1 MTIMIRPT
9 AVYSSESSASV
20 SAANHSD
27 SNINVLNKLSIDPNG
42 NLCFDGQNIAANSV
56 ETSYS
61 VILSDQNIAHCS
73 LELPY
78 DCDTSKAITFSLQ
91 GLSFT
96 QGKDWKLIEHTA
108 PVLDV
113 ISWENLAL
121 QSIAQQGDLVSIT
134 YYKKS

>member
-1 MTIMIRPT
+1 MPLIIFPRNT
-9 AVYSSESSASV
+9 YSSAEAGGTSSDG
-20 SAANHSD
+20 HSH
-27 SNINVLNKLSIDPNG
+27 SNINALNKLSIDTNG

-56 ETSYS
+56 EISYS
-61 VILSDQNIAHCS
+61 TILSEQNITHCS
-73 LELPY
+73 LELPL
-78 DCDTSKAITFSLQ
+78 DCDTSRAITFSLQ

-96 QGKDWKLIEHTA
+96 QGKDWKLIEHSA

-134 YYKKS
+134 YYKKP

>member
-1 MTIMIRPT
+1 MTIMIRPI
-9 AVYSSESSASV
+9 AIYSSESSTSI
-20 SAANHSD
+20 SAANHSH
-27 SNINVLNKLSIDPNG
+27 SNINALNKLSIDTNG
-42 NLCFDGQNIAANSV
+42 NLCFDGQYIAANSV

-61 VILSDQNIAHCS
+61 LILSEQNITHCS
-73 LELPY
+73 LELPL

>member
-1 MTIMIRPT
+1 MTIMIRPV
-9 AVYSSESSASV
+9 AVYSSESSDFV
-20 SAANHSD
+20 SATNHSH
-27 SNINVLNKLSIDPNG
+27 SNINALNKLSIDTNG
-42 NLCFDGQNIAANSV
+42 NLCFDGQYIAANSV

-61 VILSDQNIAHCS
+61 LILSEQNITHCS
-73 LELPY
+73 LELPL

>member
-1 MTIMIRPT
+1 MTIMIKP
-9 AVYSSESSASV
+9 AVVYSLESSASV
-20 SAANHSD
+20 PAVNHSH
-27 SNINVLNKLSIDPNG
+27 SNINVLNKLSIDNNG
-42 NLCFDGQNIAANSV
+42 NLCFDGQNIAANSL

-61 VILSDQNIAHCS
+61 IILSEQNITHCS
-73 LELPY
+73 LELPF
-78 DCDTSKAITFSLQ
+78 DCDTSRAITFSLQ

-113 ISWENLAL
+113 ISWENLPL
-121 QSIAQQGDLVSIT
+121 QSIAQQDDLVSIT